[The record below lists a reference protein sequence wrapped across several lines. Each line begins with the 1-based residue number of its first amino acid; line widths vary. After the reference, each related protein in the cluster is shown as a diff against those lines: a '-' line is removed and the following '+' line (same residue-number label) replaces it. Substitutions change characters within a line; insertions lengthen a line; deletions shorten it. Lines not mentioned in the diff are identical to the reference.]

1 MKRSNTI
8 GITGH
13 ITTEPGLVVDAADW
27 RNRIY
32 EAELMRLRAD
42 GRKETFILRFDAH
55 AAGSEEMFR
64 QIIKGTEVL
73 VGGELRSENLRDPE
87 PGEGKTRIYIF
98 AEVITVNDPPADSQ
112 NEVCLR
118 GHICRTPVFP
128 INSRVPGGKGR
139 AAVARIMIAVSTQ
152 QSAAYIPCVCFGKQA
167 WRVKD
172 MKQGDCVE
180 LYGRFAS
187 RRFERRI
194 PGKELPFLCVVN
206 EVHVTRMAEDSEERK
221 GGKTG

>member
-13 ITTEPGLVVDAADW
+13 ITTAPGLVVDAVDW

-55 AAGSEEMFR
+55 AAGSEEMFGR
-64 QIIKGTEVL
+64 IIKGTEVL
-73 VGGELRSENLRDPE
+73 AGGELRSENLRDPE

-98 AEVITVNDPPADSQ
+98 AEVIAVNDPPADSQ

-118 GHICRTPVFP
+118 GHICRRPVFP
-128 INSRVPGGKGR
+128 VNSRVPGGKGR

-167 WRVKD
+167 RRVKD

-180 LYGRFAS
+180 LYGRLAS

-206 EVHVTRMAEDSEERK
+206 EVHVTRLQRNIEKRED
-221 GGKTG
+221 KTG